1 MDLSRELKVVSYTI
15 EVWDWKTEKYVA
27 DISKILTSDLDI
39 EWTLNDVESVEFSID
54 LVQFKR
60 MCLLMG
66 VQPDEVLTPYV
77 HDIRIRR
84 NGEYILG
91 AQVVETNISINN
103 NSPATIQVRCT
114 GFLNLF
120 KDRYISIPWSTYK
133 PNDIARA
140 MVDLTQRGD
149 NLVKNPTI
157 DIDTSYWLCNSGTMT
172 RGTSSAYK
180 HSGAGGLR
188 IYYSSA
194 QWLTAATRL
203 DVPAGTP
210 LMLTVWVKAASGKT
224 INFRERS
231 LATVATNQIL
241 IGSLTGNGGWQQFT
255 GTFTTTWDNEYLH
268 IEASSSTYFY
278 IDDCYVYLNDEY
290 NSLNKLNVGLGINE
304 SSQQTANLT
313 LNYQLQNIKDA
324 LINLTEMENSHFEF
338 NFSADRTF
346 NCYSRIGSNKFDIE
360 AVYPGNIHSMTIT
373 KSASNLANK
382 ILNIGSGIG
391 DERLQVITSDNTSRS
406 TYGTRQSVVT
416 RNNVSVKATLESQG
430 RGDLADRK
438 NPTNLPKV
446 VIRDGSINPS
456 NVRVGDSIIVKIE
469 NDDYLDLINGLYR
482 VLRMQASIDAEMM
495 ENITLTLEPTGYVF

>member
-1 MDLSRELKVVSYTI
+1 MDLSRELKTISYTI

-66 VQPDEVLTPYV
+66 VQPEEVLTPYV

-140 MVDLTQRGD
+140 MVDMTQRGD

-157 DIDTSYWLCNSGTMT
+157 DIDASYWLCNSGTMT
-172 RGTSSAYK
+172 RGTASAYK
-180 HSGAGGLR
+180 HAGAGGLR

-210 LMLTVWVKAASGKT
+210 LMLTVWVKAANGKT
-224 INFRERS
+224 INFRQRS
-231 LATVATNQIL
+231 LATVSANQTL
-241 IGSLTGNGGWQQFT
+241 IGSIIGTGDWQPFT
-255 GTFTTTWDNEYLH
+255 GTFTAAWTNGYLH
-268 IEASSSTYFY
+268 IEAKDSTYFY
-278 IDDCYVYLNDEY
+278 IDDCYVYPNDEY
-290 NSLNKLNVGLGINE
+290 DSLNKLNVRLGIDE
-304 SSQQTANLT
+304 RSGQTANLT

-324 LINLTEMENSHFEF
+324 LINLTEMENSKFEF

-391 DERLQVITSDNTSRS
+391 DERLQVITSDNTSRA

-416 RNNVSVKATLESQG
+416 RNNVSVKAALESQG
-430 RGDLADRK
+430 RGDLVDRK

-456 NVRVGDSIIVKIE
+456 NVQVGDSIIVKIE
-469 NDDYLDLINGLYR
+469 NDEYLDSINGLYR